1 MRIRLRVVIPWAETM
16 PAERGGS
23 YRGRIPRSNLRSDA
37 GAGPVRQHGGMLEMR
52 GLTKRYGATL
62 AVDDLSVT
70 VRPGFV
76 TGFLGPNGAG
86 KTTTLRLALGLAE
99 PTSGGAL
106 IGGRPYRRIA
116 RPLCEVGALLD
127 AGAVE
132 GGRSAADHLG
142 WLARSHRIGQGR
154 VRSLLEQ
161 VGLGGVARHPVA
173 TYSLGMKQR
182 LGIAAALLGD
192 PALLLLDEPVNGLD
206 PDGVRW
212 LRELLR
218 SLALEGRT
226 VLLSS
231 HLMSEMAITADRLI
245 VIGRGRLIADT
256 AVAELADRYSKG
268 VTVRSSRAG
277 ELSSALEHAG
287 GIVTSRHDAQHLH
300 VTGIDAASVGVI
312 AAGLGI
318 PLLELTARSAS
329 LEDAYLELTADATE
343 YASGSNVRS
352 GHG

>member
-1 MRIRLRVVIPWAETM
+1 
-16 PAERGGS
+16 
-23 YRGRIPRSNLRSDA
+23 
-37 GAGPVRQHGGMLEMR
+37 MLEIR

-62 AVDDLSVT
+62 AVDSLSVD

-99 PTSGGAL
+99 PTAGTVL
-106 IGGRPYRRIA
+106 IGGRPYGRIA

-127 AGAVE
+127 SGAVD

-142 WLARSHRIGQGR
+142 WLARSHRIGRGR

-161 VGLGGVARHPVA
+161 VGLGGVARHRVA

-245 VIGRGRLIADT
+245 VIGRGRLTADT
-256 AVAELADRYSKG
+256 TLAELADRYSNG
-268 VTVRSSRAG
+268 VIVRSPRAA
-277 ELSSALEHAG
+277 ELSSAVERAG
-287 GIVTSRHDAQHLH
+287 GIVMSDRDADVLQ

-312 AAGLGI
+312 AARLAI
-318 PLLELTARSAS
+318 PLLELSARSAS
-329 LEDAYLELTADATE
+329 LEDAYLALTADATDH
-343 YASGSNVRS
+343 AAQSFTGS

>member
-1 MRIRLRVVIPWAETM
+1 
-16 PAERGGS
+16 
-23 YRGRIPRSNLRSDA
+23 
-37 GAGPVRQHGGMLEMR
+37 MLEVR
-52 GLTKRYGATL
+52 ELTKRYGGTV

-99 PTSGGAL
+99 PTSGSVL
-106 IGGRPYRRIA
+106 IRGRPYRRIP

-127 AGAVE
+127 PSAVDE
-132 GGRSAADHLG
+132 GRSAADHLG
-142 WLARSHRIGQGR
+142 WVARSQRIGPGR
-154 VRSLLEQ
+154 VRSLLEE
-161 VGLGGVARHPVA
+161 VGLDSVARRRVG

-182 LGIAAALLGD
+182 LGIASALLGD
-192 PALLLLDEPVNGLD
+192 PPILLLDEPVNGLD

-218 SLALEGRT
+218 SLALEDRT

-245 VIGRGRLIADT
+245 VIGHGRLIADT
-256 AVAELADRYSKG
+256 TVAELADRYPQA
-268 VTVRSSRAG
+268 VVVRSARAAELGSAIERAG
-277 ELSSALEHAG
+277 GMVRRGPDADLLE
-287 GIVTSRHDAQHLH
+287 
-300 VTGIDAASVGVI
+300 VTGTDAASVGVI
-312 AAGLGI
+312 AADLGI
-318 PLLELTARSAS
+318 PLLELTPRSAS
-329 LEDAYLELTADATE
+329 LEDAYMELTADATE
-343 YASGSNVRS
+343 HVSGPSSRG

>member
-1 MRIRLRVVIPWAETM
+1 
-16 PAERGGS
+16 
-23 YRGRIPRSNLRSDA
+23 
-37 GAGPVRQHGGMLEMR
+37 MLEIR

-62 AVDDLSVT
+62 AVDGLSVD

-99 PTSGGAL
+99 PTAGTVL
-106 IGGRPYRRIA
+106 IGGRSYRRIA

-127 AGAVE
+127 AGAVD

-142 WLARSHRIGQGR
+142 WLARSHRIGRGR

-161 VGLGGVARHPVA
+161 VGLGGVARHRVA

-256 AVAELADRYSKG
+256 TVAELADRYSKG
-268 VTVRSSRAG
+268 VVVRSPRAG
-277 ELSSALEHAG
+277 ELISALERAG
-287 GIVTSRHDAQHLH
+287 GIVTSEHAANLLQ

-312 AAGLGI
+312 AASLGI

-329 LEDAYLELTADATE
+329 LEDAYLALTAGATE
-343 YASGSNVRS
+343 YAAQSFTGR

>member
-1 MRIRLRVVIPWAETM
+1 
-16 PAERGGS
+16 
-23 YRGRIPRSNLRSDA
+23 
-37 GAGPVRQHGGMLEMR
+37 MR

-99 PTSGGAL
+99 PTAGSAL
-106 IGGRPYRRIA
+106 IDGRPYRRIA

-127 AGAVE
+127 AGAID

-142 WLARSHRIGQGR
+142 WLARSHRIGRER

-161 VGLGGVARHPVA
+161 VGLAGVARHRVA

-192 PALLLLDEPVNGLD
+192 PGLLLLDEPVNGLD

-245 VIGRGRLIADT
+245 IIGRGRLIADT
-256 AVAELADRYSKG
+256 TVAELADRHPKG
-268 VTVRSSRAG
+268 VIVRSPRAG
-277 ELSSALEHAG
+277 ELSSALERGG
-287 GIVTSRHDAQHLH
+287 GIVTSEDDSDLLQ

-312 AAGLGI
+312 AARLGI
-318 PLLELTARSAS
+318 PLIELRSRSVS
-329 LEDAYLELTADATE
+329 LEDAYLALTAEATE
-343 YASGSNVRS
+343 YAAGSIPRT

>member
-1 MRIRLRVVIPWAETM
+1 
-16 PAERGGS
+16 
-23 YRGRIPRSNLRSDA
+23 
-37 GAGPVRQHGGMLEMR
+37 MLEVR

-62 AVDDLSVT
+62 AVDSLSVD
-70 VRPGFV
+70 VRPGLV

-99 PTSGGAL
+99 PTAGTVL

-116 RPLCEVGALLD
+116 RPLSEVGALLD
-127 AGAVE
+127 ADAVD

-142 WLARSHRIGQGR
+142 WLARSHRIERGR

-161 VGLGGVARHPVA
+161 VGLGGVARHRVA

-218 SLALEGRT
+218 SLAREGRT

-245 VIGRGRLIADT
+245 VIGRGRLIVDT
-256 AVAELADRYSKG
+256 TVAELADRYSTG
-268 VTVRSSRAG
+268 VIVRSPRAG
-277 ELSSALEHAG
+277 ELSAAVERTG
-287 GIVTSRHDAQHLH
+287 GVVTRGQDSDLLQ
-300 VTGIDAASVGVI
+300 VTGIDAAAVGVI
-312 AAGLGI
+312 AASLGI

-329 LEDAYLELTADATE
+329 LEDAYLALTAEATE
-343 YASGSNVRS
+343 YAAQSFTGSGR
-352 GHG
+352 G

>member
-1 MRIRLRVVIPWAETM
+1 MCMRAHFDE
-16 PAERGGS
+16 
-23 YRGRIPRSNLRSDA
+23 
-37 GAGPVRQHGGMLEMR
+37 HGGMLEMR
-52 GLTKRYGATL
+52 ALTKRYGATL
-62 AVDDLSVT
+62 AVDDLSVA

-99 PTSGGAL
+99 PTAGSVL
-106 IGGRPYRRIA
+106 IGGRPYRQIA
-116 RPLCEVGALLD
+116 HPLREVGALLE
-127 AGAVE
+127 AGALD
-132 GGRSAADHLG
+132 GGRSAVDHLS

-161 VGLGGVARHPVA
+161 VGLGGVARRPVA

-245 VIGRGRLIADT
+245 IIGRGRLIADT
-256 AVAELADRYSKG
+256 TVAELADQYVKE
-268 VTVRSSRAG
+268 VTVRSARAS
-277 ELSSALEHAG
+277 ELSSALEHG
-287 GIVTSRHDAQHLH
+287 GGSVTNEHDSDLLE
-300 VTGIDAASVGVI
+300 VSGLDAASVGVI
-312 AAGLGI
+312 AAQLGI
-318 PLLELTARSAS
+318 PLIELTSRSAS
-329 LEDAYLELTADATE
+329 LEDAYLALTAEAIE
-343 YASGSNVRS
+343 YTAGSNLWG